1 MGNCAWRIKP
11 MANINNQAAV
21 KRYALDMARSR
32 GRRKSAVGASFLAA
46 IEADTR
52 AAINRRLEFH
62 DNKCGGRKTL
72 V

>member
-1 MGNCAWRIKP
+1 

-21 KRYALDMARSR
+21 KRYALDMARAR